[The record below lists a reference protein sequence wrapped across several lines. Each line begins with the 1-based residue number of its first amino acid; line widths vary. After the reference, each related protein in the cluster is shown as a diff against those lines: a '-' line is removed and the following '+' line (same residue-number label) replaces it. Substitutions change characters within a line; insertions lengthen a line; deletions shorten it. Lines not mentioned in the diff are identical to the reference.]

1 MKSIFRFGAAAALL
15 AATLV
20 GCDWGGVSS
29 EESWNDAYAWANFSG
44 TYKFV
49 TEVIVPED
57 NDTGSGDAD
66 SNDNFSNYPDK
77 DHSVTIANINKAG
90 DFKFTVPRG
99 DYSIKPGSVTVTLFY
114 LINKGTA
121 QEKDEYLT
129 LKDNGSGKL
138 LYGGNAEHTYNGEV
152 EYTTGK
158 INGSSGALY
167 VKYAEVTYSY
177 YYKAGSSAS
186 ISSDSSSGS
195 ASSPITWLN
204 VTQKGNLLTL
214 QDNDGRTYA
223 GKITGASCPDADA
236 AGYVT
241 AGHIRFSFEA
251 TCTSN
256 AKYKISGSLSGN
268 WSGAQNETS
277 GTISDRTMDASF
289 SDGGSPIQFQAVSG
303 SVTVVARTVTPVA
316 GAY

>member
-1 MKSIFRFGAAAALL
+1 MKNSFRFGAAAALL

-44 TYKFV
+44 TYKLV

-57 NDTGSGDAD
+57 DDTGSGDAD

-77 DHSVTIANINKAG
+77 DHSVTVANINTAG
-90 DFKFTVPRG
+90 DFEFTVPRG
-99 DYSIKPGSVTVTLFY
+99 DYSIKPRSVTVTLHGK
-114 LINKGTA
+114 LNMGTA
-121 QEKDEYLT
+121 QEEDGRIT

-152 EYTTGK
+152 EYITGK

-167 VKYAEVTYSY
+167 VEYAEVTYSY

-214 QDNDGRTYA
+214 QDNDGRTYS

-236 AGYVT
+236 GGYVT

-251 TCTSN
+251 TCTANS
-256 AKYKISGSLSGN
+256 AITISGSLSGN

-289 SDGGSPIQFQAVSG
+289 SNGGSPTQFQAVSG

>member
-1 MKSIFRFGAAAALL
+1 MKSVFRFGAAAAVI

-29 EESWNDAYAWANFSG
+29 SESWNDAYAWANFSG
-44 TYKFV
+44 TYKLV
-49 TEVIVPED
+49 TAVVPSV
-57 NDTGSGDAD
+57 DTSEGENAGLDKVKHEENFNISLGS
-66 SNDNFSNYPDK
+66 NKHNYQ
-77 DHSVTIANINKAG
+77 IANFGKGI
-90 DFKFTVPRG
+90 V
-99 DYSIKPGSVTVTLFY
+99 PGSVTVVIFKNNGKQAYEYTDDGNGTLIY
-114 LINKGTA
+114 AANPQLTGVSGTI
-121 QEKDEYLT
+121 KY
-129 LKDNGSGKL
+129 DNGRITLNWDIQSIVSGTV
-138 LYGGNAEHTYNGEV
+138 A
-152 EYTTGK
+152 
-158 INGSSGALY
+158 
-167 VKYAEVTYSY
+167 YSY
-177 YYKAGSSAS
+177 YAVPGAVSTP
-186 ISSDSSSGS
+186 SGS
-195 ASSPITWLN
+195 EASNPITWLN

-214 QDNDGRTYA
+214 QDNDGRVYS

-277 GTISDRTMDASF
+277 GTISDRTIDGSF
-289 SDGGSPIQFQAVSG
+289 VNGGSPTQFQAVSG
-303 SVTVVARTVTPVA
+303 PVTVLAKTVTPTA

>member
-1 MKSIFRFGAAAALL
+1 MKSVFRFGAAAAVI

-29 EESWNDAYAWANFSG
+29 SESWNDAYAWANFSG
-44 TYKFV
+44 TYKLVNNIIPEAGENDSATSKPVEIQGMNKISSPTGQKLSPVGDGIASAKVSLKSKYTPTEPSAQNPGGLVDLAFV
-49 TEVIVPED
+49 KVAEKDGTITLKPTTSQAEFPVCTID
-57 NDTGSGDAD
+57 KKTGVVSFALGA
-66 SNDNFSNYPDK
+66 NYTLIEAQVNYTYITSTPI
-77 DHSVTIANINKAG
+77 SAG
-90 DFKFTVPRG
+90 
-99 DYSIKPGSVTVTLFY
+99 SIES
-114 LINKGTA
+114 GTA
-121 QEKDEYLT
+121 D
-129 LKDNGSGKL
+129 
-138 LYGGNAEHTYNGEV
+138 
-152 EYTTGK
+152 
-158 INGSSGALY
+158 AL
-167 VKYAEVTYSY
+167 
-177 YYKAGSSAS
+177 
-186 ISSDSSSGS
+186 D
-195 ASSPITWLN
+195 PITWLN

-241 AGHIRFSFEA
+241 PGHIRFSFEA

-277 GTISDRTMDASF
+277 GTISDRTIDGSF
-289 SDGGSPIQFQAVSG
+289 VNGGSPTQFQAVSG
-303 SVTVVARTVTPVA
+303 PVTVLAKTVTPTA

>member
-1 MKSIFRFGAAAALL
+1 MKSVFRFGAAAAVI

-29 EESWNDAYAWANFSG
+29 NESWNDAYAWANFSG
-44 TYKFV
+44 TYKLV
-49 TEVIVPED
+49 TEVYV
-57 NDTGSGDAD
+57 DTNNSDGGNEGENSGNPSKQGAPVVGAQ
-66 SNDNFSNYPDK
+66 NLGYG
-77 DHSVTIANINKAG
+77 VTATIKINKEQVLLG
-90 DFKFTVPRG
+90 LV
-99 DYSIKPGSVTVTLFY
+99 PGSVSVKVEYREDANTIREFKMDDDGNGNLTTKHFQGDHPSGTITYSSGEIGLTFLSTMYVEKATVTY
-114 LINKGTA
+114 K
-121 QEKDEYLT
+121 
-129 LKDNGSGKL
+129 
-138 LYGGNAEHTYNGEV
+138 
-152 EYTTGK
+152 
-158 INGSSGALY
+158 
-167 VKYAEVTYSY
+167 SY
-177 YYKAGSSAS
+177 YDAS
-186 ISSDSSSGS
+186 LGVTGGTSSDG
-195 ASSPITWLN
+195 ASHSYPITWLN

-241 AGHIRFSFEA
+241 PGHIRFSFEA

>member
-1 MKSIFRFGAAAALL
+1 MKSVFRFGAAAAVI

-29 EESWNDAYAWANFSG
+29 SESWNDAYAWANFSG
-44 TYKFV
+44 TYKLVTDVYV
-49 TEVIVPED
+49 TEGE
-57 NDTGSGDAD
+57 GSD
-66 SNDNFSNYPDK
+66 SESSLNVQWDDDSYN
-77 DHSVTIANINKAG
+77 IASRVSEG
-90 DFKFTVPRG
+90 TT
-99 DYSIKPGSVTVTLFY
+99 SWSGSVRKKGVASHGIRAVTLKIKYENDYEITINDPDGDGKLEGNDSGKALKGTVVYGTGEITLSDIPSLSRYGKFDITVTYQFSY
-114 LINKGTA
+114 IK
-121 QEKDEYLT
+121 T
-129 LKDNGSGKL
+129 L
-138 LYGGNAEHTYNGEV
+138 
-152 EYTTGK
+152 
-158 INGSSGALY
+158 GA
-167 VKYAEVTYSY
+167 
-177 YYKAGSSAS
+177 
-186 ISSDSSSGS
+186 SSSSSSQDGVVQ
-195 ASSPITWLN
+195 SPITWLN